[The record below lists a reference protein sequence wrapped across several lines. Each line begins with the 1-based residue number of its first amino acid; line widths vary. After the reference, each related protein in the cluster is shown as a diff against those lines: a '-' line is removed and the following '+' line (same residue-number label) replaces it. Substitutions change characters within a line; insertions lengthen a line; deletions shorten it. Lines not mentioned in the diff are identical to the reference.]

1 MARIVGNLVDV
12 AEGDE
17 LLEQGLVGVGAGF
30 RACLAGSVRVF
41 PCGQGFDRSPFEE
54 DILEH
59 APFHILA
66 DGQSK
71 VMQHSGCD
79 IEQAGAEDQFVRLEA
94 GPAGGDD
101 ALRTVPHRD
110 ARRHAG
116 REFGPQVVAVEAVV
130 RDEHHGR
137 IRPSE
142 LHEALEEEVVQA
154 VGAIH
159 DIAIHRKVLFGYALH
174 ARRVVGHEEVADLIY
189 RPIVN
194 GHEVPLGIG
203 LQKVRG
209 GIVRGEGLGEL
220 LSEHPQ
226 AFILRLVYL
235 RGIGHKKPDHLV
247 GVDLMRAQAQV
258 IHRLRQL
265 GRPVGAGRRRRPL
278 GGILILLGAAE
289 VAEHIRHH
297 LAIEMLLALSGK
309 PTHDMAAQ
317 TALTK
322 HFPQGAALTRG
333 RGDRHH
339 CAGPRVHLGETRHA
353 VVIGHL
359 ARGDRGPQHRRE
371 LRLERGEV
379 ATHAALDQTRH
390 AGQRARIEKRVD
402 DFPISGIPANEEKFF
417 SQEVFCA
424 LKEKVALFYD
434 LETA

>member
-1 MARIVGNLVDV
+1 MELQLGGVFLPHFFEGRERGGEVFLLDSDRGFDEIGLLGAAESLGSSGDRGIRLIEEAELELAGCQHLGVVGAGGLGVVAGLEEWQGHLVALPIHAGAGHVPIVLALGLGFGLAGIVGNLVDV

-17 LLEQGLVGVGAGF
+17 LLEQGLVGIGAGF

-41 PCGQGFDRSPFEE
+41 PCGQGFDRSPLGEG
-54 DILEH
+54 ILEH

-94 GPAGGDD
+94 RPAGGDD
-101 ALRTVPHRD
+101 ALRPMPHCD
-110 ARRHAG
+110 ARRHA
-116 REFGPQVVAVEAVV
+116 RCEFRPQVVAVEAVV
-130 RDEHHGR
+130 RDEHHSR
-137 IRPSE
+137 IRPGE

-159 DIAIHRKVLFGYALH
+159 DIAIHRKVLFGDTLH
-174 ARRVVGHEEVADLIY
+174 ARRVVGHEEVADLIH

-220 LSEHPQ
+220 LREHPQ
-226 AFILRLVYL
+226 AFILRLIHL

-247 GVDLMRAQAQV
+247 GVDLMRAQPQV

-265 GRPVGAGRRRRPL
+265 GRPVGAGRRRGPL

-289 VAEHIRHH
+289 VAEHI
-297 LAIEMLLALSGK
+297 
-309 PTHDMAAQ
+309 
-317 TALTK
+317 
-322 HFPQGAALTRG
+322 
-333 RGDRHH
+333 
-339 CAGPRVHLGETRHA
+339 
-353 VVIGHL
+353 
-359 ARGDRGPQHRRE
+359 
-371 LRLERGEV
+371 
-379 ATHAALDQTRH
+379 
-390 AGQRARIEKRVD
+390 
-402 DFPISGIPANEEKFF
+402 
-417 SQEVFCA
+417 
-424 LKEKVALFYD
+424 
-434 LETA
+434 